1 MSTPLHTRL
10 LEFIGTGR
18 SIAFQWLA
26 TALGGMIITVLGMSL
41 ADVLLDDASLFER
54 SERAYR
60 NLGGILAENVR
71 YAVNVEDHV
80 ITRQILGT
88 VLAQDPEL
96 RWAGVLGEEGEIWVS
111 ASSDGSAEPALAPV
125 LKRLLVDD
133 GGIVAERATV
143 GEWGNTLLV
152 AVPLKEESGAGYGAR
167 TEGTGSDVLDMLG
180 EAAGTDMRRPRH
192 LVLGVDLSTFA
203 AEQRRH
209 MAITTLIAIVLI
221 SFFGT
226 GIWLVA
232 RPATAALAE
241 LAEVADAVSRSEYH
255 AAPSPELLLRRDEAG
270 RLARALQAAVAVIR
284 ESFNELRSLA
294 ERVAGGADQIHI
306 VSREVLQG
314 SQVQSQAAD
323 ETSSS
328 MEEIA
333 AQIITVA
340 ESSQQLADRVEEV
353 SGSIE
358 QMSSSIEQ
366 VSRITD
372 QQAVQVEETSVTIER
387 ILSDMGGI
395 SERLTGVAGQGE
407 ETLAIAMTGRDA
419 VGESIA
425 QLREL
430 STAMDGSANA
440 IQRLTE
446 RTEDIGK
453 VLGLI
458 QDIADQTNILALNA
472 AIEAAR
478 AGDAGRGFAVV
489 ADEVRRLAERSLEAT
504 REIAR
509 TVSEVQRET
518 GKVYESAVQ
527 GAASSRLG
535 LKSADNATAAIDR
548 MVGHTRQ
555 TLELLTDTS
564 RAMQVQMTASSGIL
578 EAVGQMNRMMEQV
591 RQAMQEQAA
600 GSQQMV
606 TVVENMKYDTIQVAN
621 ATQEQKRGGELVVIA
636 IENISAIAGENLK
649 AMQQLTG
656 ISEQLNEASERLF
669 NSIARYGG
677 SQGG

>member
-1 MSTPLHTRL
+1 VKIPSPARL
-10 LEFIGTGR
+10 LEIVGADR
-18 SIAFQWLA
+18 SIAFRWLV
-26 TALGGMIITVLGMSL
+26 TALGGMVMTVVGLTM
-41 ADVLLDDASLFER
+41 ADVLLDDSSLFER

-80 ITRQILGT
+80 ITRQILKT
-88 VLAQDPEL
+88 VLDQDPEL
-96 RWAGVLGEEGEIWVS
+96 RWTGVLGEAGQVWVS
-111 ASSDGSAEPALAPV
+111 ASRDEVDPALSAQLQRFSAIEGRIAV
-125 LKRLLVDD
+125 
-133 GGIVAERATV
+133 ERASV
-143 GEWGNTLLV
+143 GDWGRMMFV
-152 AVPLKEESGAGYGAR
+152 VVPLQTAEAADGAGEPD
-167 TEGTGSDVLDMLG
+167 TTGSGDVLDMLG
-180 EAAGTDMRRPRH
+180 AAAGGETGSARH
-192 LVLGVDLSTFA
+192 LVLGIDLATFA
-203 AEQRRH
+203 AEQREH
-209 MAITTLIAIVLI
+209 LAITFAVALILI
-221 SFFGT
+221 GFFGVA
-226 GIWLVA
+226 IWLVA
-232 RPATAALAE
+232 RPTISALSE

-255 AAPSPELLLRRDEAG
+255 AAPAPELLMRRDEAG

-284 ESFNELRSLA
+284 ESFGDLRTLA

-340 ESSQQLADRVEEV
+340 ESAQQLADRVEEV

-387 ILSDMGGI
+387 ILSDMAGL
-395 SERLTGVAGQGE
+395 SDRLAKVAGQGE
-407 ETLAIAMTGRDA
+407 ETLSIAMTGKEA
-419 VGESIA
+419 VGESIE

-430 STAMDGSANA
+430 SSAMDGSATA

-504 REIAR
+504 REIAQ
-509 TVSEVQRET
+509 TVAEVKRET

-548 MVGHTRQ
+548 MVGHTKQ
-555 TLELLTDTS
+555 TLELLIDTND
-564 RAMQVQMTASSGIL
+564 AMQVQMTASSGIL

-656 ISEQLNEASERLF
+656 ISEQMSEASERLF

-677 SQGG
+677 SSAE